1 MRRRDFV
8 AALTLAP
15 LGRAEKMALGSS
27 GMGLHYGPEYDKPF
41 LYPIRTVAGAVVSRG
56 WPVEPRPGETTDHV
70 WHRGMW
76 WGHGAINGVDFWRE
90 QGKEKSGRLVGSP
103 AKLLL
108 QPATGDPPLGTVRQ
122 KYTIVDRSGL
132 RFVNAEIA
140 INADRGQPLTFGD
153 TDDGG
158 FAIRLADDFAE
169 ERGARLLNSDGLL
182 GTKNIWGKPAR
193 WVHYSTATAGV
204 AMFDHPS
211 NFRHPT
217 RWHARGYSLCSANP
231 FAERSFTRQ
240 KPLGDSYTLAAGKN
254 LTFRYRVVIHDGAL
268 DAAAIEKLY
277 AEFRR

>member
-1 MRRRDFV
+1 MRRREFL
-8 AALTLAP
+8 AAVTLAQ
-15 LGRAEKMALGSS
+15 LGRAEKIPLGNS

-41 LYPIRTVAGAVVSRG
+41 VYPIRTVAGTVVSRG

-70 WHRGMW
+70 WHRGIW
-76 WGHGAINGVDFWRE
+76 WGHGSINSVDFWRE
-90 QGKEKSGRLVGSP
+90 QGKEKSGRLAGSP
-103 AKLLL
+103 TKLLL
-108 QPATGDPPLGTVRQ
+108 QPPTGDPLGTVRQ
-122 KYTIVDRSGL
+122 KYTTADRGGL
-132 RFVNAEIA
+132 RFVDAEIA
-140 INADRGQPLTFGD
+140 ISADRGQALTFGD

-193 WVHYSTATAGV
+193 WVHYSIATAGV

-231 FAERSFTRQ
+231 FAQRSFTRQ
-240 KPLGDSYTLAAGKN
+240 KPLGDSYTLPTGGS
-254 LTFRYRVVIHDGAL
+254 LTFRYRLVIHDGAL
-268 DAAAIEKLY
+268 DATAIEKLY
-277 AEFRR
+277 AAYRG